1 MASILGIILSIG
13 GLVCWII
20 TLIKMFQKDNVG
32 LAILGIICPL
42 WAFIWGW
49 LNAAKHD
56 HKKIMM
62 IWTACWILSMIFTA
76 AGGGFSSSFSVGQ

>member
-1 MASILGIILSIG
+1 MAILGMIFGIG
-13 GLVCWII
+13 SLVCWIM
-20 TLIKMFQKDNVG
+20 TLIKMFQNENVG

-49 LNAAKHD
+49 MNAAKHN

-62 IWTACWILSMIFTA
+62 IWTACWILGMIFNIA
-76 AGGGFSSSFSVGQ
+76 SGGFQASFSTGS

>member
-1 MASILGIILSIG
+1 MLVILGIIFGIG
-13 GLVCWII
+13 SLVCWIM

-49 LNAAKHD
+49 MNAAKYD

-62 IWTACWILSMIFTA
+62 IWTGCVVLGTIFNV
-76 AGGGFSSSFSVGQ
+76 AGGGAQVSIGQ

>member
-1 MASILGIILSIG
+1 M
-13 GLVCWII
+13 

-49 LNAAKHD
+49 INASKYD
-56 HKKIMM
+56 HKKIML
-62 IWTACWILSMIFTA
+62 IWTAAWILGVIFNIA
-76 AGGGFSSSFSVGQ
+76 AGGMQASFSVGE